1 MQRSEWIKRIL
12 GVTIPLASMG
22 TVSAGPPDPKIKKPG
37 NGKTLGQDGARSGKT
52 IAPPRPPMQFG
63 GADRPI
69 TVAKS
74 PGGGVVFTA
83 PPPPVR
89 DITFSGGGGKGA
101 ALPGAV
107 KALEESGV
115 LKDVQAVNGASVGAM
130 TAALVAA
137 GITAKEMAAAAD
149 APETT
154 AAITEGTGGSMLK
167 MLSKAVENRGS
178 PLTGMGL
185 QQVVGKVLEGTLLAR
200 VTEYI
205 EGCQKS
211 GTAPDPV
218 VKDTIEKVGAEGP
231 TFAQMRAL
239 SQVIPAIKDLS
250 ITGTY
255 TTEKVVNSTDK
266 NTRGQLYVFSAD
278 TQPDLPVSVAV
289 HASASFPGA
298 FKPVDIDL
306 EPGWTVTFIDGG
318 VMNNTPTESS
328 IGDAPPLDPIPDK
341 RGMTFVFEGSNSAG
355 AIADKVAP
363 PGGWG
368 AKIIDTLM
376 KSDNSAA
383 EYLLSRDA
391 QAHAEDI
398 VVVPLKFKFKPPGAM
413 FSKSVDMTGTL
424 GGTLNFTPPDD
435 VKTELRTRTEQATND
450 QIVKSKEDKSY
461 QFASD
466 SQMFMSIGMP
476 DLKALCDGK
485 PPYPGADK
493 AYAFREAVT
502 ASIAKLQQVQIP
514 KAPAPISGD
523 LPRLLADLDK
533 LAGDDLDAQGYI
545 GREVHKANLDP
556 VIDAVREGRLDKA
569 SKSVAAIAA
578 VSEAVK
584 VHSMADR
591 ILKTHVYPKMRDEK
605 VNGASIAL
613 LLKVEAILRTAVSY
627 DEIAGALIMAL
638 KFYEGK
644 SDVFA
649 GNKMLAHGHAEFC
662 AVLRDELETVNK
674 SIVNA

>member
-1 MQRSEWIKRIL
+1 MSKSVQRSEWIKRIL

-255 TTEKVVNSTDK
+255 TTEKVVELD
-266 NTRGQLYVFSAD
+266 GQE
-278 TQPDLPVSVAV
+278 
-289 HASASFPGA
+289 HARP
-298 FKPVDIDL
+298 
-306 EPGWTVTFIDGG
+306 
-318 VMNNTPTESS
+318 
-328 IGDAPPLDPIPDK
+328 
-341 RGMTFVFEGSNSAG
+341 
-355 AIADKVAP
+355 
-363 PGGWG
+363 
-368 AKIIDTLM
+368 
-376 KSDNSAA
+376 
-383 EYLLSRDA
+383 
-391 QAHAEDI
+391 
-398 VVVPLKFKFKPPGAM
+398 
-413 FSKSVDMTGTL
+413 
-424 GGTLNFTPPDD
+424 
-435 VKTELRTRTEQATND
+435 
-450 QIVKSKEDKSY
+450 
-461 QFASD
+461 
-466 SQMFMSIGMP
+466 
-476 DLKALCDGK
+476 
-485 PPYPGADK
+485 
-493 AYAFREAVT
+493 
-502 ASIAKLQQVQIP
+502 
-514 KAPAPISGD
+514 
-523 LPRLLADLDK
+523 
-533 LAGDDLDAQGYI
+533 
-545 GREVHKANLDP
+545 
-556 VIDAVREGRLDKA
+556 AVRLQRRHPARPAGLRRGACVGLVPRRVQAGGHRFGAGLDGHLHRRRRD
-569 SKSVAAIAA
+569 
-578 VSEAVK
+578 EQ
-584 VHSMADR
+584 HADR
-591 ILKTHVYPKMRDEK
+591 EQYR
-605 VNGASIAL
+605 
-613 LLKVEAILRTAVSY
+613 
-627 DEIAGALIMAL
+627 
-638 KFYEGK
+638 
-644 SDVFA
+644 
-649 GNKMLAHGHAEFC
+649 
-662 AVLRDELETVNK
+662 
-674 SIVNA
+674 